1 MEKNLLIAS
10 GISQE
15 KPLYILEQLT
25 GLEGPDWGPV
35 MNSLIDA
42 IYPYM
47 LLEHLLCVEL
57 HFGCRDPERDTTHPC
72 PAGAPDTSDPVWE
85 QGTQGLGAAGGSRDP
100 GGRRQGRSEVTLELG
115 LRG

>member
-35 MNSLIDA
+35 MNSLIDT

-47 LLEHLLCVEL
+47 FLEHLLCVEL

-72 PAGAPDTSDPVWE
+72 PAGAPDTCIHIYMVYK
-85 QGTQGLGAAGGSRDP
+85 GFRMMYL
-100 GGRRQGRSEVTLELG
+100 
-115 LRG
+115 

>member
-1 MEKNLLIAS
+1 MEKNLLIDS

-47 LLEHLLCVEL
+47 FLEHLLCVEL
-57 HFGCRDPERDTTHPC
+57 HFDRGTQKGTPHI
-72 PAGAPDTSDPVWE
+72 PALLELLTPQTQCGNEAHEASGWQE
-85 QGTQGLGAAGGSRDP
+85 GQGTQVGGGR
-100 GGRRQGRSEVTLELG
+100 GGRR
-115 LRG
+115 